1 MTNQCKRRHKL
12 MKKKWQ
18 TSEEKEEKLQTSE
31 TKTQKRKFK

>member
-1 MTNQCKRRHKL
+1 

-31 TKTQKRKFK
+31 TKTQKWKFKWQNETN